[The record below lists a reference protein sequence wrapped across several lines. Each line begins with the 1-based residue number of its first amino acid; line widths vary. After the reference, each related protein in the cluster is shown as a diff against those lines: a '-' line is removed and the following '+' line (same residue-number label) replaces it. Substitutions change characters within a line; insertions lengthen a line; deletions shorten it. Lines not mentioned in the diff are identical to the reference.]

1 MQRLLGQFLQLE
13 SASGVILF
21 LMAVLAMIWANSPLA
36 FLREDF
42 LNVSLFWINDGLM
55 AVFFLVVGLE
65 LKRGYL
71 DGRLSSVSQMML
83 PVVAAT
89 GGMVLPA
96 LIYIGFNYHSPE
108 TIQGWATPVATD
120 IAFALAVLTLFG
132 RRVPGS
138 LKLFLLALAIFDD
151 LGAIV
156 IIALFYSRGLSY
168 LWLSISLALML
179 ALYLL
184 NVLSVRSLWP
194 YLALGVFFLVALLR
208 CGVHPTI
215 GGVLLALAIPD
226 KAADGRSP
234 LRTLENALHPWVAFL
249 IMPLFAL
256 ANAGFSLDG
265 MTWQVITDQVVMGI
279 ALGLFLGKQ
288 IGVFGFTWLLVH
300 LRFARLPFQS
310 SWMMLYGVALL
321 CGIGFT
327 MSLFLGTL
335 SFQNGSAIHLAEVR
349 LGVILGSVL
358 SGLTGALVLGM
369 AFARKQEEKE

>member
-194 YLALGVFFLVALLR
+194 YLALGVFLWVALLR